1 MTKCIKGSLLSEKKK
16 KGEFDCYQ
24 DSCAFGFVACT
35 TFLLQMY
42 NRVSSTSRKAN
53 CPNGC
58 CKINM
63 RAGVTSFLTV
73 LF

>member
-1 MTKCIKGSLLSEKKK
+1 MTKCMKGNLLSEKK

-24 DSCAFGFVACT
+24 GSWAFGAVACA

-53 CPNGC
+53 CLNGC

-63 RAGVTSFLTV
+63 RAGVTRFLTG